1 MGVVTKMFF
10 AAFITLLV
18 LAIVGIYLHYSLISF
33 LKKTHYEKWKEL
45 GSPALVTN
53 NSVKNNV
60 AILNFLKKKEYLEM
74 NDQELTKISLRLWN
88 FGRIY
93 LIFLATVICLFVVS
107 LVTTKGKL

>member
-1 MGVVTKMFF
+1 MGLVTEMFF
-10 AAFITLLV
+10 VAFITLIV
-18 LAIVGIYLHYSLISF
+18 LAIMGIYLHHSFLSL
-33 LKKTHYEKWKEL
+33 LKKTHHEKWKEL

-53 NSVKNNV
+53 NSVKNSV
-60 AILNFLKKKEYLEM
+60 AILNFLRKKEYLEM

-107 LVTTKGKL
+107 LVTTKGKV